1 MLVGVSIIFLD
12 VDGTLIDSFPGIRA
26 GFLHALD
33 SIGWPHPDEETIAR
47 IPGPPM
53 EVTLR
58 SLGMS
63 EEQAD
68 DAFAAYLDHTHRGG
82 WADATAF
89 PGMLDLLRT
98 WKEQGHTLCTATS
111 KGEAFARRIL
121 EREGMIDHLDFLGAA
136 QENGPRRAKKDVID
150 HVLEQTGLSG
160 RSSDILMVGDRSH
173 DIEGAAHF
181 GIDTVAV
188 TWGYGTPEE
197 WAAARFTAHDPEEL
211 EGIVHDWHAG
221 VLGNPARD

>member
-1 MLVGVSIIFLD
+1 MSILFLD

-33 SIGWPHPDEETIAR
+33 SVGWPHPDEDSLAHL
-47 IPGPPM
+47 PGPPM
-53 EVTLR
+53 EVNLR
-58 SLGMS
+58 SLGMDG
-63 EEQAD
+63 EQTRA
-68 DAFAAYLDHTHRGG
+68 AFAAYLDYTHRGG
-82 WADATAF
+82 WAEATTY
-89 PGMLDLLRT
+89 PGVPELLRT
-98 WKEQGHTLCTATS
+98 WKEQGLTLHTATS

-121 EREGMIDHLDFLGAA
+121 EREGLLEYIDFLGAA

-150 HVLEQTGLSG
+150 HVLTETGLSG

-197 WAAARFTAHDPEEL
+197 WAAARFTARNAGEL

-221 VLGNPARD
+221 VAPRR